1 MHPKGGIAMKRGVGI
16 LLLGIWLLL
25 HGLITLIG
33 IHFPYSG
40 VIMGLLALI
49 SGILLLVG
57 R

>member
-1 MHPKGGIAMKRGVGI
+1 MKRGVGT